1 MVIDS
6 LLDLL
11 LGAAVVWLAWMSL
24 ASRDLFRSVVLY
36 IVFGLLMALAWVRL
50 QAPDIALAEAAI
62 GAGLTGALLLDA
74 VAQLGA
80 PDVRAN
86 SAPTPRWAPPLVA
99 LAVLGLGASLVVAV
113 LHLPRLPGGLTR
125 TVAEHLDL
133 SGVSHPV
140 TAVLL
145 NFRSF
150 DTWLEVGVLLVAV
163 LAALIVRRAH
173 DFGDVEVRPAGDVV
187 LAGLPRLVVPPMVLV
202 GGYLLWLGTH
212 APGGAF
218 QSGAVLASAGVL
230 LLLAGRPSV
239 VALRGGRLRV
249 ALVAG
254 VATFLLAAVGTLL
267 GGSRLLEFP
276 PAHAGALI
284 LAIESAVTVSI
295 AVTLAAMFAG
305 GRVSAPATEAAPA
318 EEPR

>member
-1 MVIDS
+1 VTAS
-6 LLDLL
+6 LLDLVL
-11 LGAAVVWLAWMSL
+11 AVAVVWLAWMSL

-50 QAPDIALAEAAI
+50 RAPDIALAEAAI

-74 VAQLGA
+74 VAQLGRPGEQSA
-80 PDVRAN
+80 TRPAGRAA
-86 SAPTPRWAPPLVA
+86 SAFAAVAA
-99 LAVLGLGASLVVAV
+99 LALGGVLVVAV
-113 LHLPRLPGGLTR
+113 LSLPLEPGGLTAE
-125 TVAEHLDL
+125 VAANLDR

-163 LAALIVRRAH
+163 LATLTIMQAH
-173 DFGDVEVRPAGDVV
+173 DFRAVPVPPAVDPLLV
-187 LAGLPRLVVPPMVLV
+187 GLPRLMVPLMVLV

-230 LLLAGRPSV
+230 LLLTGHRSVAVLRPA
-239 VALRGGRLRV
+239 ALRLLLLAG
-249 ALVAG
+249 LVA
-254 VATFLLAAVGTLL
+254 FLLAALGTLL
-267 GGSRLLEFP
+267 LGGPLLAFAP
-276 PAHAGALI
+276 RWAGALI
-284 LAIESAVTVSI
+284 LGIETLVTISI
-295 AVTLAAMFAG
+295 AVTLAALFAG
-305 GRVSAPATEAAPA
+305 ARGQRHPAPGGAA
-318 EEPR
+318 